1 MAYFKFQGEH
11 YPIFLNE
18 VSTMAERAIQ
28 LTEQEIQRMEAIL
41 LDRDEEEALR
51 FLKDVIKE
59 KLRVTVTRAC
69 GPKSI

>member
-1 MAYFKFQGEH
+1 MAYFRFQGEH

-59 KLRVTVTRAC
+59 KLRVTATRAC